1 MSGGLDWWINGLMDK
16 WINELSACVAHFL
29 GIGGETGNEGFLGVK
44 NGGFIEQFE
53 DFEVGNEWA
62 KDYAVIV

>member
-1 MSGGLDWWINGLMDK
+1 MDK